1 MAMLDLWKCGFFNPE
16 AAINRAAAMADFDRQ
31 NSKAGSPRQDRL
43 KLALRENLKRRKS
56 QSRGRREDISN
67 STGDDASR
75 REAVREDE
83 S

>member
-1 MAMLDLWKCGFFNPE
+1 MLGLCMRGFLNPE
-16 AAINRAAAMADFDRQ
+16 AAIDRAAAMADFDKQ

-67 STGDDASR
+67 SKGDDALGH
-75 REAVREDE
+75 EGMREDE